1 VEDPATGLHRPR
13 NYMQSLESR
22 VVYLEALLREVHP
35 DIALGQNDQNGP
47 SNMDTG
53 ASFLLSTS
61 PQTTDASSF
70 NQLVGDSFGGIY
82 TSPPPKSRQP
92 SSFEK
97 ADDGDDGQVGQV
109 DHLSSEVAL
118 LCLNAAG
125 GEPHYF
131 GPSSAVS
138 FSRIVSATMGLKGEG
153 SSCSPRDFEENEEIP
168 PIIRPTRVPRLPSP
182 SVSANL
188 SRAYFNNIHP
198 QYPFLHRPTFL
209 KWEQDIC
216 DVNQSGDNSAAG
228 DIPLFF
234 VLMVCIA

>member
-1 VEDPATGLHRPR
+1 
-13 NYMQSLESR
+13 MQSLESR

-35 DIALGQNDQNGP
+35 DITLGQNDQNGP

-53 ASFLLSTS
+53 TSFVRTTSS
-61 PQTTDASSF
+61 PQTTDASRF
-70 NQLVGDSFGGIY
+70 NQLLGDSFGETY
-82 TSPPPKSRQP
+82 TSPPPISRQP
-92 SSFEK
+92 TSLEK
-97 ADDGDDGQVGQV
+97 INNDNDGQV

-138 FSRIVSATMGLKGEG
+138 FSRIVSATMGLRGEG
-153 SSCSPRDFEENEEIP
+153 SPCSPRGIEESEEIP
-168 PIIRPTRVPRLPSP
+168 PTIRPTRVPRLPSP

-209 KWEQDIC
+209 KWERDIC
-216 DVNQSGDNSAAG
+216 DVNQSGENSAAG

-234 VLMVCIA
+234 VLMVCIARPSSDGVDS

>member
-1 VEDPATGLHRPR
+1 
-13 NYMQSLESR
+13 MQSLESR
-22 VVYLEALLREVHP
+22 VVYLEALLREVLPGAALVNNEPSRHVNV
-35 DIALGQNDQNGP
+35 DIGSIFGSA
-47 SNMDTG
+47 
-53 ASFLLSTS
+53 TS
-61 PQTTDASSF
+61 PQRPDNPSF
-70 NQLVGDSFGGIY
+70 NQLLGDSFEGAY
-82 TSPPPKSRQP
+82 TSPPPVHRQ
-92 SSFEK
+92 SSSLETTNDGN
-97 ADDGDDGQVGQV
+97 DDQA

-138 FSRIVSATMGLKGEG
+138 FSRIVSATMGLKGEE
-153 SSCSPRDFEENEEIP
+153 SSCSPRDVEDNLDVSP
-168 PIIRPTRVPRLPSP
+168 VIRPSPVPRLPSS

-209 KWEQDIC
+209 EWEKDAH
-216 DVNQSGDNSAAG
+216 DANKSGGNSSSG

-234 VLMVCIA
+234 VLMVRITPELQWADL